1 METSVVN
8 GVSPDP
14 GHAIHFR
21 LLGGLEVRC
30 DRIALP
36 LPASK
41 RTRALLG
48 YLIATAVAQ
57 SRSALCDLLWEGPDD
72 PRAALRWS
80 LTKLRG
86 VVDTA
91 QAVRLQADREHVAFD
106 PCGAAIDLVE
116 VRSLLGQDVATAP
129 LENMEAAVTLLRGEF
144 LDGLDLPG
152 CYRFHHWCMAERE
165 RYGILRRDAL
175 KALIA
180 RLENTPERALPHGRA
195 MVAADPLAE
204 EAHAALIRLLAASG
218 RYPDAE
224 AHYAYA
230 RDLLRR
236 EVALAA
242 GGPLDDAIVRARRA
256 LRTAQAVDPP
266 VISLSGVPAALAEKP
281 AASPTP
287 LIGREAERRAIELA
301 IAQAGQERAR
311 LLLLLGEPG
320 IGKSRLLDHL
330 AGSAAGAGFVV
341 LRGRCFEAEMG
352 RPYGL
357 WLDALRAMAS
367 ADAAGAPWP
376 DVAPL
381 LAASRDTTTGGDR
394 GHLFEAAATLVQSLA
409 EAQPLALVL
418 DDLQWLDEGSAALL
432 HFVVRSL
439 PPGAPVLVGAAARA
453 GEVEENEWAR
463 SLLQSLGRD
472 GRLTRLPLRPL
483 AMAEVRTLL
492 GGEAEAFD
500 TTETLCQTGG
510 NPLYVLELAEARRR
524 GSPEAEGSLDALIV
538 DRLQGLEPADRE
550 LLAWA
555 AATGRELRPDLLS
568 AATGVPAAEVIA
580 RFEHFQR
587 HGLVK
592 PAAEGYFDFAHDLVR
607 DAIYRTLS
615 QPRRR
620 AIHHQIASAL
630 TPLAGDNPELCGE
643 VVRQSS
649 LAGDA
654 LATARACVL
663 ASEYCLRVF
672 ANAEAAAIAE
682 RGLASVG
689 ELGQGAENVRLAI
702 ALLKLR
708 VIAAANPGARRL
720 PALVGEIERA
730 IARAEALGLPADAA
744 SGLHILSWLRYQAN
758 DPEGAS
764 AATLAAER
772 MTRKADAATRCQQLA
787 NSARCLLE
795 VERDPAHAR
804 ALLAEAEA
812 MAETLD
818 LKVIELDWGLGL
830 VARADGDLHGAVKA
844 VARALEL
851 ARWREDHWREYECA
865 VWLATLELEAG
876 HFENVLAQVEDIL
889 GVARRMGESQAPF
902 AEALGALAQ
911 QDAGSPELAA
921 RLEALRAADDKAHLA
936 YALNTAAAL
945 GFEAGQAA
953 FAEACAR
960 EALAAAQTVGR
971 VTEETVATA
980 WLALAAATAG
990 NKQGAAEWFGRLP
1003 ADDIANPPSAR
1014 AFAAIEWARRSV
1026 AAITT
1031 PASTP
1036 PS

>member
-8 GVSPDP
+8 TVPPDS
-14 GHAIHFR
+14 GHTLGFR
-21 LLGGLEVRC
+21 LLGGLEVR
-30 DRIALP
+30 RERTALP

-48 YLIATAVAQ
+48 YLIATAAPQ

-91 QAVRLQADREHVAFD
+91 QAVRLKADREHVAFD
-106 PCGAAIDLVE
+106 SCGATIDTVH
-116 VRSLLGQDVATAP
+116 VRALLGPDLAVAP
-129 LENMEAAVTLLRGEF
+129 LENLEAAASLLRGEF
-144 LDGLDLPG
+144 LDGLDLPA

-165 RYGILRRDAL
+165 RYGTLRRSAL
-175 KALIA
+175 KTLIA
-180 RLENTPERALPHGRA
+180 RLANEPERALPHGRA

-204 EAHAALIRLLAASG
+204 ESHATLIRLLAASG

-266 VISLSGVPAALAEKP
+266 PISLASVPVALAEKP
-281 AASPTP
+281 AASPAP
-287 LIGREAERRAIELA
+287 IIGREAERRAIELA
-301 IAQAGQERAR
+301 VAQAGQERAR

-357 WLDALRAMAS
+357 WLDALREMAS
-367 ADAAGAPWP
+367 ADAAGAPWQG
-376 DVAPL
+376 VAPL
-381 LAASRDTTTGGDR
+381 LAASRDTTAGGDR
-394 GHLFEAAATLVQSLA
+394 GRLFEAAAALVQSLA
-409 EAQPLALVL
+409 AVQPLALVL

-432 HFVVRSL
+432 HFLVRSL

-472 GRLTRLPLRPL
+472 GRLERLPLGPL
-483 AMAEVRTLL
+483 ATEEVRTLL
-492 GGEAEAFD
+492 GREAD
-500 TTETLCQTGG
+500 TSDAAETLRQTGG

-524 GSPEAEGSLDALIV
+524 GSPEADGGLDALIV
-538 DRLQGLEPADRE
+538 DRLQTLYPADRE

-620 AIHHQIASAL
+620 AIHRQIAGAL
-630 TPLAGDNPELCGE
+630 TPLAGENPELCGE

-672 ANAEAAAIAE
+672 ANAEAAAMAE
-682 RGLASVG
+682 RGLASIDR
-689 ELGQGAENVRLAI
+689 LAQGTENVRLAI

-708 VIAAANPGARRL
+708 VIAAAHPGSRRL
-720 PALVGEIERA
+720 PGLVDEIERA

-764 AATLAAER
+764 AAILAAER

-804 ALLAEAEA
+804 TLLAEAEG
-812 MAETLD
+812 MAEALG

-830 VARADGDLHGAVKA
+830 VARADGDLAGATAA
-844 VARALEL
+844 VERALEL

-865 VWLATLELEAG
+865 VWLATIELEAG
-876 HFENVLAQVEDIL
+876 HFESVLAHVEDIL
-889 GVARRMGESQAPF
+889 GVAQRMGESAAPF
-902 AEALGALAQ
+902 AQALGALARR
-911 QDAGSPELAA
+911 DAGSPELAA

-945 GFEAGQAA
+945 AFEAGQAA
-953 FAEACAR
+953 LAETCAR
-960 EALAAAQTVGR
+960 EALTAAQAVR
-971 VTEETVATA
+971 RSTEEMVATA

-990 NKQGAAEWFGRLP
+990 DQQGAAEWFGRLP
-1003 ADDIANPPSAR
+1003 ADDAANPPSAR
-1014 AFAAIEWARRSV
+1014 ARAAIARARRSV

-1031 PASTP
+1031 PAPTSA
-1036 PS
+1036 S